1 MTPTAPLTFSTK
13 SRRTP
18 ESPIAWFMSQALG
31 NPAMI
36 SLAAGLVDTASLP
49 AEAVGTAVDR
59 LLADP
64 KTARSC
70 LQYGTTNGYAPLRQ
84 KILTHV
90 TGLDRVSPADL
101 RLSADEVVIGTG
113 SQQLLY
119 VLSEMLFDAGDI
131 VITEAPS
138 YFVYHAVL
146 EGNGAR
152 VETVPMDDEG
162 MDIAAL
168 RELLERLDRAGELC
182 KVRMIYTVDYFQN
195 PTGLTLSAARRREML
210 DLVRSYAPRQR
221 ILIMEDA
228 AYRELRYEG
237 DEIPSIKSLDTT
249 NEFVVYAGT
258 FSKPCSPGLKTGY
271 ALMPPDLV
279 EPTIRL
285 KGNHDFGSNNF
296 SQYILNELMESGEYH
311 KQVVILRGVYREK
324 RDAMLGA
331 LAEEFGGRDDVSW
344 TRPSGGMFV
353 WLRMPPRIL
362 TSPDSPFTQACI
374 RGGVMFVP
382 GEFGHIA
389 GQGHRPGSEARL
401 SFGDASPARIRE
413 GIRRLR
419 HAADLVSPASSAP
432 AGPKE
437 SMLVAA
443 GS

>member
-1 MTPTAPLTFSTK
+1 MTSAPLAFSAK

-18 ESPIAWFMSQALG
+18 ESPIAWFMAQALG

-49 AEAVGTAVDR
+49 AEVIGASVAR

-64 KTARSC
+64 ATAKPC

-84 KILTHV
+84 KVLSHV
-90 TGLDRVSPADL
+90 TGMDGVSASEL
-101 RLSADEVVIGTG
+101 NLSADDVMLGTG

-119 VLSEMLFDAGDI
+119 ILSEMLFDPGDI

-152 VETVPMDDEG
+152 VETVPMDDDG

-168 RELLERLDRAGELC
+168 RTLLDRLDRAGELS

-221 ILIMEDA
+221 ILILEDA

-237 DEIPSIKSLDTT
+237 DDIPSIKSLDTT
-249 NEFVVYAGT
+249 NEFVVHAGT

-271 ALMPPDLV
+271 AIMPSDLI
-279 EPTIRL
+279 EPMTRI

-296 SQYILNELMESGEYH
+296 SQYILNDLLETGEYH
-311 KQVVILRGVYREK
+311 EQVIRLRGVYREK
-324 RDAMLGA
+324 RDAMLDA
-331 LAEEFGGRDDVSW
+331 LNEQFGGRDDVSW
-344 TRPSGGMFV
+344 TKPTGGMFV
-353 WLRMPPRIL
+353 WLRMPPHIL
-362 TSPDSPFTQACI
+362 TSPDSPFTKACI
-374 RGGVMFVP
+374 DAGVMYVP

-419 HAADLVSPASSAP
+419 HAADAVAP
-432 AGPKE
+432 AVNR
-437 SMLVAA
+437 SAADSILVAA